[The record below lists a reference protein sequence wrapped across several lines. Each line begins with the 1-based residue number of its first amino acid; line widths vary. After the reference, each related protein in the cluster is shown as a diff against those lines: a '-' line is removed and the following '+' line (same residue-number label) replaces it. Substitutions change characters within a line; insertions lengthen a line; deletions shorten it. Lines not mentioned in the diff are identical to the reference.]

1 MLKLHLEP
9 KMQRQGDGRLI
20 QVQQQQRLAS
30 VGSLRG
36 QPVAPAPDCGGLHTR
51 DTKWPGFW
59 FKMGQGASQNVSRFL
74 AATNLVNVKKHKVFA
89 PVDPKLRP
97 ESGPRFVATPGATF
111 SKHWNQ

>member
-9 KMQRQGDGRLI
+9 IMQRQGDGRLI
-20 QVQQQQRLAS
+20 QLQQQQRLAS

-74 AATNLVNVKKHKVFA
+74 AATNLVNLKKHKAFA
-89 PVDPKLRP
+89 PVERKLRP

-111 SKHWNQ
+111 SQNWKQ